1 VTVPLWLRWFL
12 SVVVA
17 AVILILVIRFV
28 SHNNNDATAAQ
39 SPSASARANEES
51 TVIVEQDQA
60 PHVATVKPGAN
71 PKLVMTRAVRAD
83 INHSVNQGFINGP
96 MQRVRCTGLKP
107 SGRVLRYRCVV
118 LAANI
123 QYPFLGV
130 VDVSTAHETRVTY
143 CKKDPPPVPSE
154 NVPVSRRCTS

>member
-60 PHVATVKPGAN
+60 PHVA
-71 PKLVMTRAVRAD
+71 KLEAGEAPAVAITQAVRSD

-96 MQRVRCTGLKP
+96 IERVACATLKP
-107 SGRVLRYRCVV
+107 AGHVLRYHCTVE
-118 LAANI
+118 AANI
-123 QYPFLGV
+123 GYPFLGV
-130 VDVSTAHETRVTY
+130 VDVSAKKVTY
-143 CKKDPPPVPSE
+143 CKKDPPPIPSQ
-154 NVPVSRRCTS
+154 NVPVSKRCTS

>member
-1 VTVPLWLRWFL
+1 VPLWLRWFL

-28 SHNNNDATAAQ
+28 SHNNTDATAAQ
-39 SPSASARANEES
+39 SPKATAQANEES

-60 PHVATVKPGAN
+60 PHVAEVKPGETPVVAIA
-71 PKLVMTRAVRAD
+71 RAVRAD

-96 MQRVRCTGLKP
+96 IERVRCSALKP
-107 SGRVLRYRCVV
+107 AAGVLRYDCTVV
-118 LAANI
+118 AANI
-123 QYPFLGV
+123 NYPFLGV
-130 VDVSTAHETRVTY
+130 VDVSAKRVTY

-154 NVPVSRRCTS
+154 NVPVSARCTR